1 MRVLKKLV
9 WRKKGPIHTWKYIQ
23 FYFFTNSFSK
33 QTIVNKYMS
42 RISNILFL
50 FFKWFLSS
58 PNKGWCCYI
67 CLAKKWC
74 RIYMGRHRIK
84 SVVETQTRWETFLQ
98 NNLTTKYAHQF
109 PRLQQTWILRNVCMH
124 FFCFSLKR
132 KRTLVGDNTKIMKDI
147 IHFRIVLLLL
157 NSSFYFCSPIMQ
169 YSKSFIPTF
178 QIGK

>member
-1 MRVLKKLV
+1 
-9 WRKKGPIHTWKYIQ
+9 
-23 FYFFTNSFSK
+23 
-33 QTIVNKYMS
+33 MS
-42 RISNILFL
+42 RISDILFL

-98 NNLTTKYAHQF
+98 NNLTTKYA
-109 PRLQQTWILRNVCMH
+109 QTTADLNIEKCLH

-157 NSSFYFCSPIMQ
+157 NSSFYFYSPIMQ
-169 YSKSFIPTF
+169 YSKSFKPTF

>member
-1 MRVLKKLV
+1 
-9 WRKKGPIHTWKYIQ
+9 
-23 FYFFTNSFSK
+23 
-33 QTIVNKYMS
+33 MS
-42 RISNILFL
+42 RISDILFL

-84 SVVETQTRWETFLQ
+84 SVVETQTRWEIFLQ

-109 PRLQQTWILRNVCMH
+109 PRLQTWILRNVCI

-132 KRTLVGDNTKIMKDI
+132 KNFSGWWRWWKISYI
-147 IHFRIVLLLL
+147 IEVYNFKE
-157 NSSFYFCSPIMQ
+157 SSTEKFQTY
-169 YSKSFIPTF
+169 IPNWKIKEPNPDF
-178 QIGK
+178 